1 MQVNLKSEVQRYV
14 SQFGD
19 VELRNII
26 GTPYYSCNLN
36 KVPTVIFP
44 NVILAKTKSDIVNF
58 EPFVSELKNSHQ
70 IIRLDVIQDHM
81 GNTIEIKP
89 IYLNNYSGL

>member
-1 MQVNLKSEVQRYV
+1 MQVNLKREVQRYV

-44 NVILAKTKSDIVNF
+44 NVILANSESGSKNF
-58 EPFVSELKNSHQ
+58 EPFISELKNSHQ
-70 IIRLDVIQDHM
+70 IIRLDVIQDQM
-81 GNTIEIKP
+81 GNTVEIKS
-89 IYLNNYSGL
+89 IYLNNYTG